1 MRKRVLVTRPEP
13 GASATAARLEALG
26 FEPIVLPLTR
36 IVPVEPKVPAPPE
49 AYDAVI
55 VTSPNAVRHI
65 PAKLIDAFHTR
76 PLYAVGEATGS
87 EARKSGFTNVRIAGG
102 TAVQLADLI
111 SKELPAGSHLLHLAA
126 VQRTKA
132 FADAL
137 DACGI
142 RLDVAEVY
150 SAEEVS
156 YPTDFVLNAIT
167 QGEVWGAPVLSER
180 GGQLIAA
187 LTAREGMRQA
197 FGKTAFFCI
206 SQKVAA
212 AISGVDAERIF
223 VSAAPSEESV
233 LELLLTH
240 SGG

>member
-65 PAKLIDAFHTR
+65 PAKLIDAFQTR
-76 PLYAVGEATGS
+76 PVYAVGEATGS